1 MNIDETNEP
10 AEPAV
15 EEPQNETADSQ
26 DLDVDVDPEGAEELG
41 DPGKRA
47 LDATKAK
54 WKAERDRRR
63 ALERELEEARR
74 PQSADG
80 DAPDADAIRQ
90 QATQEAVARANAR
103 IVRAEIR
110 AAAAGKL
117 ADPKD
122 ALRFLDLDGFEVDGD
137 GGVDADEIAD
147 AIDDLIKS
155 KPYLAAATARR
166 FQGTGDGGSRNGGRP
181 AQITSREDL
190 AKLSPAERLKAH
202 QDGRLKNLLQN

>member
-1 MNIDETNEP
+1 MSIDETNEP
-10 AEPAV
+10 AV
-15 EEPQNETADSQ
+15 EEPQGETADGQ
-26 DLDVDVDPEGAEELG
+26 DLDVDPEGAEALG
-41 DPGKRA
+41 DPGKKA
-47 LDATKAK
+47 LDATKQK

-63 ALERELEEARR
+63 ELERELEEVRR
-74 PQSADG
+74 PHPADG
-80 DAPDADAIRQ
+80 DAPDVDAIRQ
-90 QATQEAVARANAR
+90 QATQEAVTRANAR

-155 KPYLAAATARR
+155 KPYLAAHGGKR
-166 FQGTGDGGSRNGGRP
+166 FQGTGDGGSRSGPRP

-202 QDGRLKNLLQN
+202 SDGRLKNLLQN